1 MALLLR
7 GSGSAL
13 QYWRVV
19 HTGAQYSA
27 FSVDS
32 TTRERCAEGYYCQIG
47 STVPE
52 RCSYAPPPR
61 PIPTLQPRSQCFS
74 ATQPTAGCASG
85 LSPPGPHCGT
95 QCCPLAT
102 HTYYT
107 TMQRRTCR
115 FGEWIIHCP
124 EGTSRPGAPRGSGV
138 VILLLLYAQP

>member
-61 PIPTLQPRSQCFS
+61 PHPHAAASLAVS
-74 ATQPTAGCASG
+74 ASPPPSRQQAVPVGG

-95 QCCPLAT
+95 HLVLPT
-102 HTYYT
+102 GHT
-107 TMQRRTCR
+107 
-115 FGEWIIHCP
+115 
-124 EGTSRPGAPRGSGV
+124 
-138 VILLLLYAQP
+138 